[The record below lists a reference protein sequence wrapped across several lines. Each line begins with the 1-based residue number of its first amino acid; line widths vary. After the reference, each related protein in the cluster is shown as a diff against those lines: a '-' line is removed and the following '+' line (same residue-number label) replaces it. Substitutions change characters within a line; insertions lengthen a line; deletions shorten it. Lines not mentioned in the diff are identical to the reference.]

1 MTVAPLKIPLPPDS
15 DTDATEE
22 CTPEEVSAAPAPWA
36 TAAAAAAPCYWPAA
50 GDECGPD
57 HPARAIKKMVWTPEE
72 DAKLLRM
79 VAQYGPSSWSQIAQ
93 HLPGRVGKQCRER
106 AGGRGID

>member
-57 HPARAIKKMVWTPEE
+57 HPARAIKKMVLSMQSAWAE
-72 DAKLLRM
+72 R
-79 VAQYGPSSWSQIAQ
+79 
-93 HLPGRVGKQCRER
+93 RQCSLSCTS
-106 AGGRGID
+106 IVC